1 MVHRP
6 AYVIPFNNVGC
17 NWEKKSQNS
26 SPEILSTIMFHAIP
40 YDRALPQSSDDF
52 TSFSHESQS
61 TDIFNQFSTTRN
73 ALTKANST
81 HVPVGREQTD
91 ITHIGSERLPMY
103 LGRQDLN
110 DVYQFILW
118 ATKIKKMSTN
128 NNNLNDSDD
137 DLEGNGS
144 DSDDNASK
152 ATGADDVSL
161 SDGSEN

>member
-1 MVHRP
+1 
-6 AYVIPFNNVGC
+6 
-17 NWEKKSQNS
+17 
-26 SPEILSTIMFHAIP
+26 
-40 YDRALPQSSDDF
+40 
-52 TSFSHESQS
+52 
-61 TDIFNQFSTTRN
+61 
-73 ALTKANST
+73 
-81 HVPVGREQTD
+81 
-91 ITHIGSERLPMY
+91 MY

-137 DLEGNGS
+137 DLEDNGS